1 MSRDLRYANLSD
13 EQVMIETQKRL
24 REMKSLLIEI
34 RDALKSAGGL
44 E

>member
-1 MSRDLRYANLSD
+1 MSRDLTYAKLSD
-13 EQVMIETQKRL
+13 EQVMTETQNRL

-34 RDALKSAGGL
+34 RDALKSASGL